1 MNARGWMRLALLV
14 CPPLCLAATP
24 QARIEARL
32 EPATG
37 MVVGQTV
44 QLQVDVLTDTWFSAA
59 PQLPSVEVDNA
70 VVSAPSSEAR
80 HLNLSRDGQAF
91 FALEFTYQMT
101 PTAAGDFVVAP
112 LNIRVT
118 PGQASAPVELRSG
131 ALRFTVTQP
140 PGVAVGQAVLVAREV
155 TLTQHIHP
163 SSATLAVGDTVQ
175 RQVTLSADGAQM
187 MLLPATE
194 FAAVDGLK
202 RYPQTPRLTTLD
214 DGRGQVLGGQRIDS
228 ASYVIQR
235 AGDFR
240 LPPLR
245 VPWWDSTQRQLRS
258 AELPAMTFHAT
269 TTPASTTPFSVQE
282 DLQRLGQHGRIALSR
297 HGLAWSLWGI
307 AVAGALYAAWPW
319 LRRGRQWL
327 ATRRAQ
333 RQRRWLA
340 SPRYAW
346 GQIKR
351 QVGGQPPRLDAL
363 YLWVR
368 RQYGS
373 VELTPLRTQ
382 LPANLSGALYGRQAN
397 PGAALASLLHSPA
410 LKRRANPG
418 ATAAHAALR
427 PLNPRTTE
435 PERSR

>member
-1 MNARGWMRLALLV
+1 MNVRACACLALIV
-14 CPPLCLAATP
+14 CPLCCLAAEP
-24 QARIEARL
+24 QVRIETRL
-32 EPATG
+32 EPAIG
-37 MVVGQTV
+37 AVVGQTL

-118 PGQASAPVELRSG
+118 PGQASAPFELRSE

-140 PGVAVGQAVLVAREV
+140 PGVDVSQAVLVAREV
-155 TLTQHIHP
+155 TLTQQIHP
-163 SSATLAVGDTVQ
+163 SSTTLAVGDTVQ
-175 RQVTLSADGAQM
+175 RQVTLSANGAQM

-194 FAAVDGLK
+194 FTPVDGLK

-214 DGRGQVLGGQRIDS
+214 DGRGQVLGGQRVDS

-235 AGDFR
+235 AGDFQ

-245 VPWWDSTQRQLRS
+245 VPWWDITTRQLRS

-269 TTPASTTPFSVQE
+269 TAPASTTPFSVQE
-282 DLQRLGQHGRIALSR
+282 DLQRLGQHSRIAVSR
-297 HGLAWSLWGI
+297 HGLAWSLWAI

-319 LRRGRQWL
+319 LGRARQWL
-327 ATRRAQ
+327 AARHAL

-397 PGAALASLLHSPA
+397 PAAALASLQRGPA
-410 LKRRANPG
+410 LKQRASAG
-418 ATAAHAALR
+418 DSAEHAALR
-427 PLNPRTTE
+427 PLNPRFTE
-435 PERSR
+435 LEQRP